1 MNVILPKHT
10 KRTDLRICTK
20 QHKGHNKYIAIL
32 VVVLLMATLFS
43 GCAQS
48 VGSNADDVAGNTKAG
63 ESSDDELNE
72 AETTGAESSATVS
85 AAAGPVSGETDSGK
99 SAAGTETTVINV
111 TDMMGREITL
121 DKPAERIVA
130 LAASDCEILYAIGA
144 GETLVGR
151 GEYCDYP
158 AEVLDVPSV
167 QSGSETNVE
176 QIIALEPQVVVMS
189 IMAQSKDQVGILEAA
204 GIKVVAVNAQD
215 IEGVYTA
222 IGLMGTITG
231 RDLGAAS
238 VVNDMRAAFAEL
250 SGKVVGDGTQTI
262 YFEVSPLE
270 YGLWTAG
277 SGTFM
282 NELAVM
288 LGLTNAFEDV
298 QGWGEISQEQVIERN
313 PDYIVTIAMY
323 FGEGPKPV
331 DEIMGREGWQKMKAV
346 SGKRVYNVNSDEI
359 SRPGPRLAD
368 ALFTMYNFIFTDKVI
383 ESAA

>member
-1 MNVILPKHT
+1 MDTNFLKHT
-10 KRTDLRICTK
+10 KRKGLKSCTK
-20 QHKGHNKYIAIL
+20 QHTGHNRYIAIPL
-32 VVVLLMATLFS
+32 VVLLMATLFS

-48 VGSNADDVAGNTKAG
+48 AGSSVVDTAGKPKGEGSSIAELKAG
-63 ESSDDELNE
+63 ESTAIVSE
-72 AETTGAESSATVS
+72 ATDPTSVEI
-85 AAAGPVSGETDSGK
+85 DSGK
-99 SAAGTETTVINV
+99 PTAGTETTVINV
-111 TDMMGREITL
+111 TDMMGRQITL

-158 AEVLDVPSV
+158 AEVLNVPSV

-176 QIIALEPQVVVMS
+176 QIIALEPQVVIMS
-189 IMAQSKDQVGILEAA
+189 IMAQSKDQVGILEDA

-231 RDLGAAS
+231 KDLGAAGL
-238 VVNDMRAAFAEL
+238 VNDMKAAFAEL
-250 SGKVVGDGTQTI
+250 SGKIVGDGTATI

-288 LGLTNAFEDV
+288 LGLTNAFADV

-323 FGEGPKPV
+323 FGEGLKPV
-331 DEIMGREGWQKMKAV
+331 DEIMGREGWQKMKAI
-346 SGKRVYNVNSDEI
+346 SGNRVYNVNSDEI

-368 ALFTMYNFIFTDKVI
+368 ALATMYNFIYVDK
-383 ESAA
+383 AAEPAA

>member
-1 MNVILPKHT
+1 MKDTNLLKHIRRNV
-10 KRTDLRICTK
+10 LRNCTK
-20 QHKGHNKYIAIL
+20 QHTGHNRYIAIL
-32 VVVLLMATLFS
+32 LAVLLTATLFS

-48 VGSNADDVAGNTKAG
+48 AGGNADD
-63 ESSDDELNE
+63 
-72 AETTGAESSATVS
+72 TTGEPEAVESTTGEPE
-85 AAAGPVSGETDSGK
+85 AADPISGETDSGK
-99 SAAGTETTVINV
+99 STAVTETTAITVA
-111 TDMMGREITL
+111 DMMGRHITL

-130 LAASDCEILYAIGA
+130 LTASDCEILYAIGA

-158 AEVLDVPSV
+158 AEVLNVPSV

-176 QIIALEPQVVVMS
+176 QIIALEPQVIIMS
-189 IMAQSKDQVGILEAA
+189 IMAQSKDQVAIFEDA
-204 GIKVVAVNAQD
+204 GIEVVAVNAQD

-231 RDLGAAS
+231 RDSEAAR
-238 VVNDMRAAFAEL
+238 VVNDMKAAFAGL
-250 SGKVVGDGTQTI
+250 SGQVVGDGTATI

-288 LGLTNAFEDV
+288 LGLTNVFADV
-298 QGWGEISQEQVIERN
+298 QGWGEISQEQVIERD

-323 FGEGPKPV
+323 FGEGLMPV
-331 DEIMGREGWQKMKAV
+331 DEIMGREGWQSMKAI
-346 SGKRVYNVNSDEI
+346 SGNRVYNVNSDEI

-368 ALFTMYNFIFTDKVI
+368 ALATMYNLIYVDKAV
-383 ESAA
+383 EPTA